1 MTNLQTNSMK
11 NSNFT
16 AGAILVLLG
25 LLLLMRNFGL
35 LDINWDLVMNFWPL
49 LLIYAGMAILNNNR
63 KNWLMLLTMGLITI
77 LAVILYYLFKDQA
90 GLDMV

>member
-1 MTNLQTNSMK
+1 MK

-90 GLDMV
+90 GMDMV

>member
-90 GLDMV
+90 GMDMV

>member
-63 KNWLMLLTMGLITI
+63 KNWMMLLTMGLITI
-77 LAVILYYLFKDQA
+77 LAIILYYLFKDQA
-90 GLDMV
+90 GLEIV